1 MRSRRRPE
9 LSGGTRLSTPGEQ
22 QGSGSAIVR
31 PRTIRGQL
39 ARILVVSLVLVLAL
53 LGAMVAREVDAYRG
67 SRDTA
72 AAVSL
77 ALAVQDLVHEA
88 QRERGLT
95 NGLLGG
101 GGGVLEPPPP
111 PPRPG
116 GPPPRAGGGGGCFPP
131 PPPPTSAARST
142 ARCASCGVRW
152 RTTRPARTGC
162 ARPPGR

>member
-1 MRSRRRPE
+1 MVRSRRRPE

-101 GGGVLEPPPP
+101 GGGVVDTPTQHPRPGAPPPGRARGGALLSQNPPPP
-111 PPRPG
+111 PP
-116 GPPPRAGGGGGCFPP
+116 
-131 PPPPTSAARST
+131 
-142 ARCASCGVRW
+142 
-152 RTTRPARTGC
+152 
-162 ARPPGR
+162 

>member
-1 MRSRRRPE
+1 MVRSRRRPE

-101 GGGVLEPPPP
+101 DGRLLQPVADQRGAVGPALRELGGGMGAHPPRAGPGRAAPPP
-111 PPRPG
+111 PPRRVWH
-116 GPPPRAGGGGGCFPP
+116 PP
-131 PPPPTSAARST
+131 
-142 ARCASCGVRW
+142 
-152 RTTRPARTGC
+152 
-162 ARPPGR
+162 